1 MLSLPRVLLLTCD
14 QSERMALERILN
26 PYADLVS
33 VCSQEEMESALET
46 AEFDAVLSARL
57 LCTSGWSDVVEAVGR
72 RCPDVPV
79 IVLSRT
85 AGEQEWVEVLDAGAF
100 DLLGPP
106 YYDRTVLPVLEHA
119 VVSHAGRVSRHMM
132 EAPPKRAAS

>member
-14 QSERMALERILN
+14 QNERMALEGILN

-33 VCSQEEMESALET
+33 VCSQEEMESAWET
-46 AEFDAVLSARL
+46 AEFDAVLSARF
-57 LCTSGWSDVVEAVGR
+57 LCTSSWSDVVEGVR
-72 RCPDVPV
+72 LRHPDVPV

-119 VVSHAGRVSRHMM
+119 VVSHAGRVSRHM
-132 EAPPKRAAS
+132 EAPPRRAAG